1 MEISVSV
8 VWVLLYWGCRH
19 APCIISLITINKRWH
34 DYQWSDS
41 KENVEIKVW
50 KYLIR
55 TFSHQWK
62 TLNKKTNRNE
72 GGKKEKGKQKKK
84 KKDVTESR
92 NPHSE
97 FNYIF
102 FVNHRK
108 ASAGTACHIVKIA
121 RVSGMLY
128 TNVLFSDSWRDLRLF
143 LDQPVT
149 PWLKALCDC

>member
-1 MEISVSV
+1 MIIDDLIVRKMWRLSLKIFNTYFLSSVED
-8 VWVLLYWGCRH
+8 
-19 APCIISLITINKRWH
+19 TEQK
-34 DYQWSDS
+34 D
-41 KENVEIKVW
+41 
-50 KYLIR
+50 
-55 TFSHQWK
+55 
-62 TLNKKTNRNE
+62 
-72 GGKKEKGKQKKK
+72 KQKRRREERKRK
-84 KKDVTESR
+84 AKRKDVTESR
-92 NPHSE
+92 NPHLE

-149 PWLKALCDC
+149 P